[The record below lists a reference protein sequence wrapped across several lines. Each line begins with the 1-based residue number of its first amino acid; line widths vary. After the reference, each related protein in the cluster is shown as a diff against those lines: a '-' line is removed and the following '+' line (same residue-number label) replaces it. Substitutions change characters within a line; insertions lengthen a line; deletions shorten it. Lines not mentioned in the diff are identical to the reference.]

1 MKRFAAFTIVLL
13 LAGCAILQKPTAV
26 DLKPMPVSEFLDKPF
41 GHDES
46 IESFQSTLPIG
57 TKVQKLIRRSG
68 YKHHKPDT
76 IYNFKYKK
84 SKIAVYKTQFNQEF
98 LLGGFVNNPE
108 IEMVNGIRKGMER
121 EKFYKAFTD
130 LELTLNDSVVLN
142 HPQRERRFSFYF
154 DKRGRLEKFYFSG
167 SSTKKIGSD

>member
-1 MKRFAAFTIVLL
+1 MKRVAAIAIALVFT
-13 LAGCAILQKPTAV
+13 ACAVLQKPTAV
-26 DLKPMPVSEFLDKPF
+26 DLKPIPVSEFLDRPF

-46 IESFQSTLPIG
+46 IESFQNTLPVG

-108 IEMVNGIRKGMER
+108 IEMINGIRKGMER

-130 LELTLNDSVVLN
+130 LEFNPKDSVVLN
-142 HPQRERRFSFYF
+142 HPQRERKFSFYF
-154 DKRGRLEKFYFSG
+154 DKRGRLEKFNFSG
-167 SSTKKIGSD
+167 SSTK

>member
-1 MKRFAAFTIVLL
+1 MRTTFTIAIVLL
-13 LAGCAILQKPTAV
+13 FTACAILKKPTAV
-26 DLKPMPVSEFLDKPF
+26 DLKPIPVSEFLDNPF

-46 IESFQSTLPIG
+46 IEAFQRTLPVG

-76 IYNFKYKK
+76 IYNFKYKQ

-98 LLGGFVNNPE
+98 LLGGFISNSE
-108 IEMVNGIRKGMER
+108 IEMINGIRAGMER

-130 LELTLNDSVVLN
+130 LEFTPRDSMVLN
-142 HPQRERRFSFYF
+142 YPQRERKFSFYF
-154 DKRGRLEKFYFSG
+154 DKRGRLEKFNFSG
-167 SSTKKIGSD
+167 SSKN